1 MEILTAIFTW
11 FSSDSFGA
19 IIGGIS
25 LIVTGA
31 TAIAVITPTPA
42 DDNFLAKARK
52 VISFL
57 SGNIGNN
64 K

>member
-1 MEILTAIFTW
+1 MEILTSIFQW
-11 FSSDSFGA
+11 FSSDSLGA
-19 IIGGIS
+19 IIGGVS

-31 TAIAVITPTPA
+31 TAIAVITPTPV
-42 DDNFLAKARK
+42 DDNFLAKVRK
-52 VISFL
+52 FISLL